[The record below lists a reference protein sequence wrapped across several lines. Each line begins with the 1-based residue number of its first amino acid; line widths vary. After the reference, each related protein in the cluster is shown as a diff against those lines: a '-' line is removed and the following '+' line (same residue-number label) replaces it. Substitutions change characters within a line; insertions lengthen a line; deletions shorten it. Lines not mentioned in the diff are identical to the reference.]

1 MSSEERHTQ
10 ERGSYNGPRASGR
23 FYRSSGRHRGRGGRQ
38 QGRGSSYTR
47 NSFRHPNANKT
58 TNREPVEINVRDDL
72 VKIQEIGTSDGST
85 VRIAIQGC
93 SHGALDR
100 IYDTLALYEQ
110 YSMNQEEQTHQ
121 EENID
126 PETKNHKIDLL
137 LCCGDFQA
145 LRNELDL
152 EGMAVPEK
160 YKEMGTFYKYYAGI
174 KKAPILTI
182 FVGGNHEASAYLQ
195 ELYYGGWVAPNIYY
209 LGACGVVRYK
219 GLRIAGISGIYKH
232 HDYRMGRY
240 ESPPYD
246 RSSLRS
252 VYHVRNFEMAKL
264 KVLEAVHSKKYG
276 AGNTSAVVDIMLSH
290 DWPRGI
296 EQHGDT
302 AGLIRRKTFF
312 QQEIKENN
320 LGSPCNEELLVS
332 LRPKFWFA
340 AHLHV
345 KFEAVYH
352 HRHSMYNQSIQSIQ
366 SIIGN
371 QPPEQKEIT
380 SDTTFIALESSNSP
394 SNICSGTSSHEDL
407 TEQMT
412 RFLSLDKCLPRRHH
426 LQIVN
431 IPFMNQDQNKGT
443 SDRLHYDTEWL
454 AILQKTH
461 HWTQTSKSNFP
472 DPDVDSID
480 ITENDIHSIQER
492 LSEISSEIEPTI
504 IPNNFA
510 MTVQPLGTIGSKD
523 RINGGR
529 MVGNPQ
535 TDYLL
540 HLLNLSH
547 IVTVPYIYK
556 VHDNVID
563 SNMDENEIDLDSDE
577 VNDDDVKISSFQNDE
592 NEIDLEDDSG
602 EEA

>member
-1 MSSEERHTQ
+1 MSSGGREMQH
-10 ERGSYNGPRASGR
+10 RGSYHGPRFHGQ
-23 FYRSSGRHRGRGGRQ
+23 FHRSSGRHRGRG
-38 QGRGSSYTR
+38 QGRGGRFGRGPFRQPSS
-47 NSFRHPNANKT
+47 NKSVH
-58 TNREPVEINVRDDL
+58 REPVEINVQDDL
-72 VKIQEIGTSDGST
+72 VKIQEVGASDGSN

-110 YSMNQEEQTHQ
+110 YLIRQEDEVQQ
-121 EENID
+121 EK
-126 PETKNHKIDLL
+126 KNHKIDLL

-152 EGMAVPEK
+152 EGMAVPQK

-182 FVGGNHEASAYLQ
+182 FVGGNHEASSYLQ

-219 GLRIAGISGIYKH
+219 GIRIAGISGIYKP

-240 ESPPYD
+240 ERPPYD
-246 RSSLRS
+246 HSSLRS

-264 KVLEAVHSKKYG
+264 KVLEKIHDKKYG
-276 AGNTSAVVDIMLSH
+276 TSNKSPVVDIMLSH

-312 QQEIKENN
+312 QQEIKDNN
-320 LGSPCNEELLVS
+320 LGSPCNEDLLVS
-332 LRPKFWFA
+332 LRPKWWFA

-352 HRHSMYNQSIQSIQ
+352 HKTPINNESIPFSHASKQS
-366 SIIGN
+366 
-371 QPPEQKEIT
+371 EIASNT
-380 SDTTFIALESSNSP
+380 SFIALESSERS
-394 SNICSGTSSHEDL
+394 STICSETVNEDL

-426 LQIVN
+426 LQVTN
-431 IPFMNQDQNKGT
+431 ISYHDQSQENV
-443 SDRLHYDTEWL
+443 DCHLHYDEEWL
-454 AILQKTH
+454 AVLQKTH
-461 HWTQTSKSNFP
+461 DWTRTSKSNFP

-480 ITENDIHSIQER
+480 ITESDIQSIQER
-492 LSEISSEIEPTI
+492 LAEISSEKDPTI
-504 IPNNFA
+504 IPSNFV
-510 MTVQPLGTIGSKD
+510 MTVQPFGTIGSTD

-529 MVGNPQ
+529 MIGNPQ

-540 HLLNLSH
+540 NMLNLNH

-556 VHDNVID
+556 VDDDKINP
-563 SNMDENEIDLDSDE
+563 NGDENEINLDM
-577 VNDDDVKISSFQNDE
+577 DDDSVDGDVKIASLQTDEYEISLDDASS
-592 NEIDLEDDSG
+592 EDAD
-602 EEA
+602 